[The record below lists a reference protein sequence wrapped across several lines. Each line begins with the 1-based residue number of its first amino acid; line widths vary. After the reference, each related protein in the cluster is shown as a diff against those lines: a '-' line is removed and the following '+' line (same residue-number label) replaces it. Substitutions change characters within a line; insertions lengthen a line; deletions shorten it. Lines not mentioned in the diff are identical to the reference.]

1 METVQQIISAGAN
14 IVEAADLSSNLSRLR
29 ASFPKAHIL
38 IDRAEWGR
46 FKDVNLAVLLSQLK
60 DATYDAEDLLFEL
73 DDHLLQHKRDDTNRS
88 STGQLLAFLFN
99 SIRVLI
105 SRSKARVEDAQSN
118 LDKVVGE
125 MEGALNFMGLN
136 VEPMQ
141 LGKAPRM
148 PETSSVLSDPLVLD
162 VKKNRAG

>member
-1 METVQQIISAGAN
+1 
-14 IVEAADLSSNLSRLR
+14 
-29 ASFPKAHIL
+29 
-38 IDRAEWGR
+38 
-46 FKDVNLAVLLSQLK
+46 
-60 DATYDAEDLLFEL
+60 
-73 DDHLLQHKRDDTNRS
+73 
-88 STGQLLAFLFN
+88 
-99 SIRVLI
+99 
-105 SRSKARVEDAQSN
+105 
-118 LDKVVGE
+118 